1 MNSRKQTD
9 SKEFQEQKLI
19 EHALNDILTYHGI
32 AYSGE
37 LNLVLHND
45 NVNDMIH
52 VVVALYEICKLS
64 NEKSMA
70 VMMEAH
76 TKGSSVVRNSGDFYE
91 LYNMYL
97 GLEKRGLTVTLEEA
111 E

>member
-1 MNSRKQTD
+1 MNSRKRID
-9 SKEFQEQKLI
+9 SKENQDKRLI
-19 EHALNDILTYHGI
+19 EYALNYILEYHGI
-32 AYSGE
+32 TYSGE

-52 VVVALYEICKLS
+52 VVVALYEICQLS

-76 TKGSSVVRNSGDFYE
+76 MKGRSMVRNSSDFYQ

-97 GLEKRGLTVTLEEA
+97 ALEKRGLTVTLEEA

>member
-1 MNSRKQTD
+1 M
-9 SKEFQEQKLI
+9 EFQEQQLI
-19 EHALNDILTYHGI
+19 DRELKDILTYYGI
-32 AYSGE
+32 TYSGE

-45 NVNDMIH
+45 NINDMIH

-64 NEKSMA
+64 NERSMA

-76 TKGSSVVRNSGDFYE
+76 TKGRSLVRNSGDFYE

>member
-1 MNSRKQTD
+1 MNSRKEINI
-9 SKEFQEQKLI
+9 KEFQEQQLI
-19 EHALNDILTYHGI
+19 ESELNDILTTHGI
-32 AYSGE
+32 TYSGE
-37 LNLVLHND
+37 LNLILHND

-52 VVVALYEICKLS
+52 VAVALYEVCKLS

-76 TKGSSVVRNSGDFYE
+76 TKGRSMVRNSSDFYE

-97 GLEKRGLTVTLEEA
+97 GLEKRGLTVTLEQA